1 MKPRHPS
8 GRPIRKPEKRDY
20 SMIAHRYVGFRC
32 PRLNEPPIPR
42 ITSATDIHAVGFIDH
57 RAGYLPGWEDSAKGG
72 KR

>member
-20 SMIAHRYVGFRC
+20 SMRAYRSMEHVN
-32 PRLNEPPIPR
+32 PRLNEPPISR

>member
-1 MKPRHPS
+1 MQK
-8 GRPIRKPEKRDY
+8 GRYI
-20 SMIAHRYVGFRC
+20 GFVC

-42 ITSATDIHAVGFIDH
+42 ITQATDIHAVGFIDH